1 MLLNTAT
8 VGIFYASIYIC
19 KPSEICGRKSSIILT
34 SSFLKWYGKFKMC
47 FISTK

>member
-19 KPSEICGRKSSIILT
+19 KPSEICGRKMVWKVQNVLH
-34 SSFLKWYGKFKMC
+34 
-47 FISTK
+47 